1 MRLRDEER
9 SLSLGAACRRVV
21 PLHYFV
27 RLVGT
32 GGPVVQTGAA
42 IWRQD
47 STSLIIFYHYIIF
60 YFLCTMII
68 YMYFIC

>member
-1 MRLRDEER
+1 MGLRDEER
-9 SLSLGAACRRVV
+9 ALSLGAPCRRVV

-32 GGPVVQTGAA
+32 GGAVVQAGAA

-47 STSLIIFYHYIIF
+47 STSHIIYYHYMIF
-60 YFLCTMII
+60 FGVL
-68 YMYFIC
+68 